1 MLEVLLKQLSLQT
14 WQKNHTYF
22 KFVANGIEPDE
33 DTINNFINIWGS
45 FFEYTLSY
53 STQLALIAG
62 FTTFENTCADST
74 FAKSNNNKF
83 NVVHKDDVKIL
94 IDYYSN
100 KLVDIDKLE
109 GLRLPARNFLNREDL
124 SNKDKLKY
132 LNKIMKRFDET
143 KANTIPVNDIDSIH
157 LL

>member
-1 MLEVLLKQLSLQT
+1 MA
-14 WQKNHTYF
+14 KNHTYF

-62 FTTFENTCADST
+62 FTTFEKILVQTVPLLNLTII
-74 FAKSNNNKF
+74 KF

-100 KLVDIDKLE
+100 KLVTVDELE
-109 GLRLPARNFLNREDL
+109 GLRFPARKFLNREDL
-124 SNKDKLKY
+124 SNKDKLKIF
-132 LNKIMKRFDET
+132 K
-143 KANTIPVNDIDSIH
+143 
-157 LL
+157 